1 MFLQEFM
8 TCLTQGQQ
16 TFVVTRVI
24 SDAVFVKIG
33 DCLKSE
39 ENKKKEKEYR
49 GKREDNN
56 LF

>member
-8 TCLTQGQQ
+8 TYLTQGQQ